1 MQSAAARAEA
11 VALAAPLLLFFCP
24 APAAADDLQACFGAH
39 EEAQR
44 LRREGKISETRVRLE
59 ACTREACPA
68 PVRQDCT
75 GWLDELAAAQPT
87 VVVIAREAR
96 TGAVVTEVR
105 ISVDGRRV
113 ADRSSGRAIEVD
125 PGQRRIRLEA
135 RDGRSV
141 ESTLFVS
148 EGDKGRRV
156 ELTLPPPPERP
167 APSPPPSDDGLPA
180 YVFVLGGIGV
190 AGLSGFGVLAGLGLA
205 REDELAD
212 ECEPRCSAD
221 RIDGVRHL
229 YLAADIA
236 GAVGVLAS
244 AAAVTL
250 AIVRP
255 TPRRP
260 AVAVRAGSSSV
271 SIEGQW

>member
-1 MQSAAARAEA
+1 MSRRAQICAAAL
-11 VALAAPLLLFFCP
+11 VAPLVLFCP
-24 APAAADDLQACFGAH
+24 SRAAADDLQACFAAH
-39 EEAQR
+39 EDAQR
-44 LRREGKISETRVRLE
+44 LRREGKIAETRARLE

-96 TGAVVTEVR
+96 SGAAVTEVR

-113 ADRSSGRAIEVD
+113 ADRSSGSAIEVD
-125 PGQRRIRLEA
+125 PGQRRIRVEA

-141 ESTLFVS
+141 ESTLLVS

-156 ELTLPPPPERP
+156 ELTLPAPPERP
-167 APSPPPSDDGLPA
+167 APSPSPPEEQGLPA
-180 YVFVLGGIGV
+180 IVFVLGGVGV
-190 AGLSGFGVLAGLGLA
+190 AGMAGFGVLAGLGLA
-205 REDELAD
+205 REGELAD
-212 ECEPRCSAD
+212 ECEPRCSVD

-229 YLAADIA
+229 YLAGDIA
-236 GAVGVLAS
+236 GAVGVLAT
-244 AAAVTL
+244 AAAVTI

-255 TPRRP
+255 TARRP
-260 AVAVRAGSSSV
+260 ALNVRAGASSAW
-271 SIEGQW
+271 IEGQW

>member
-1 MQSAAARAEA
+1 MSRRAQICAA
-11 VALAAPLLLFFCP
+11 ALAAPLVLFPP
-24 APAAADDLQACFGAH
+24 ARAAADDLQACFAAH
-39 EEAQR
+39 EDAQR
-44 LRREGKISETRVRLE
+44 LRREGKIAETRARLE

-96 TGAVVTEVR
+96 SGAAVTEVR

-113 ADRSSGRAIEVD
+113 ADRSSGSAIEVD
-125 PGQRRIRLEA
+125 PGQRRIRVEA

-141 ESTLFVS
+141 ESTLLVS

-156 ELTLPPPPERP
+156 ELTLPPPRERP
-167 APSPPPSDDGLPA
+167 APSPPPTEEGLPA
-180 YVFVLGGIGV
+180 IVFVLGGVGV
-190 AGLSGFGVLAGLGLA
+190 AGLAGFGVLAGLGLA
-205 REDELAD
+205 REGELAD
-212 ECEPRCSAD
+212 ECEPRCGVD

-229 YLAADIA
+229 YLAGDIA

-244 AAAVTL
+244 AAAVTI

-255 TPRRP
+255 SPRRP
-260 AVAVRAGSSSV
+260 ALNVRAGSSSAW
-271 SIEGQW
+271 IEGQW